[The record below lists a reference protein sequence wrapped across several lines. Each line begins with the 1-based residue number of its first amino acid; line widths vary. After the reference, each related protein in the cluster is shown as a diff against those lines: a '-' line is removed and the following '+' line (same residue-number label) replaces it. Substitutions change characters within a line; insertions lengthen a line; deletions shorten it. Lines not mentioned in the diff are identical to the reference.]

1 MAADDSND
9 ANNPSTSP
17 SPGQEAFAPDQ
28 RTTATPPVD
37 PAITAAHIGARA
49 SHKATLIT
57 VSGTVLAAL
66 IAGIFLVATSDGDDQ
81 KDDAKP
87 SATVTT
93 GPPKTPTSTPSTP
106 KPSVSPRTESP
117 EPSTGPAKPFAGEPL
132 PLRLNGDSTCD
143 YASHID
149 FDSYPFVTRVDRAE
163 PDAEA
168 AAAPADLNWYGC
180 SPVEFGTAR
189 DSRAGVLSKRQ
200 PFSKEACE
208 AAANGG
214 GLEGIIMHS
223 NEVQEAGI
231 TEGNSICV
239 ITDKGRL
246 VRAQIVEA
254 PWAPNLSLKVTT
266 LS

>member
-1 MAADDSND
+1 M
-9 ANNPSTSP
+9 
-17 SPGQEAFAPDQ
+17 
-28 RTTATPPVD
+28 
-37 PAITAAHIGARA
+37 IG
-49 SHKATLIT
+49 
-57 VSGTVLAAL
+57 
-66 IAGIFLVATSDGDDQ
+66 LVAASGDGD
-81 KDDAKP
+81 KKEDATP
-87 SATVTT
+87 SATATT
-93 GPPKTPTSTPSTP
+93 HAAKPTAPTPSSP
-106 KPSVSPRTESP
+106 ESSPSVDAESP
-117 EPSTGPAKPFAGEPL
+117 ESSIDPAEPFPGEPL

-149 FDSYPFVTRVDRAE
+149 FDSYPFVARVDRTE
-163 PDAEA
+163 PDAED

-214 GLEGIIMHS
+214 GLEGVLMHS
-223 NEVQEAGI
+223 NAVEEAGI
-231 TEGNSICV
+231 IAGNSICV

-254 PWAPNLSLKVTT
+254 PWAPNLSLKITT
-266 LS
+266 VS